1 MSVSAPTPYDVL
13 VEHGI
18 INTAMAHFNAVI
30 TVPRAF
36 EMEGE
41 WKLPSR
47 LFRHPVGIVEQQLRL
62 KHPLL
67 SEHPYVRE
75 LQSLTGESISY
86 TPPAYADHSTWHHA
100 VDLAMDGFY
109 DELLST
115 RAYTT
120 DENIVGALSFALC
133 YRNDDP
139 RRILSLK
146 KARDIAKRLGLKEP
160 ADRSSVIKSL
170 SEPNVVKG
178 ENGVR
183 YPVNGIRLNSSAH
196 LFAIM
201 HGLEDGWLTHVG
213 DHLQWT
219 EAGRDF
225 HAGRAFGLLL

>member
-1 MSVSAPTPYDVL
+1 MSTAATTPYDVL
-13 VEHGI
+13 VDLGI
-18 INTAMAHFNAVI
+18 INSAMAHFNAVI

-36 EMEGE
+36 IMEGA
-41 WKLPSR
+41 WSLPSR
-47 LFRHPVGIVEQQLRL
+47 LFRHPVGIVDQQLRL

-75 LQSLTGESISY
+75 LQSLTGESILY
-86 TPPAYADHSTWHHA
+86 TPPAYAEHSMWHHA

-139 RRILSLK
+139 KRILSLK
-146 KARDIAKRLGLKEP
+146 KAREIARKLGLQEP
-160 ADRSSVIKSL
+160 GDRSSVIKSL
-170 SEPNVVKG
+170 SAPSLVKG
-178 ENGVR
+178 ESGVR
-183 YPVNGIRLNSSAH
+183 YPVNGIRLNHPDH
-196 LFAIM
+196 LFALM
-201 HGLEDGWLTHVG
+201 HGLEDGWFNLVG